1 MFKSILN
8 DDEVT
13 KRWKTVFKIVYYL
26 WLIVF
31 FVRACIRIGSGGNSR
46 QNEILNLWTF
56 LSLFWLITYCG
67 LYITYW
73 IKPSC
78 FRMSREQKVE
88 GCDAP
93 GVD

>member
-31 FVRACIRIGSGGNSR
+31 FVRAFTRIASDGNSR
-46 QNEILNLWTF
+46 QKVILDLWTAI
-56 LSLFWLITYCG
+56 SLFWLITYCC
-67 LYITYW
+67 LYIAYW
-73 IKPSC
+73 IKPSW
-78 FRMSREQKVE
+78 FRISKEQKVE